1 MTVFVMAQAETF
13 SYHFSSTLLP
23 KALQRIMV
31 EHPDLDI
38 NFIYNELE
46 NYRTSAS
53 VKSDNVYDA
62 LRQTVGMNPVTVVKS
77 KNTYYIE
84 ALQHGKYLY
93 TGRLMG
99 TDNEPVAAATIFLM
113 SPNDSTVLT
122 YAVADNQGRF
132 TIPCDRR
139 DVIAKISCVGYKTK
153 IERCKSFRLGTII
166 MEENTYQLS
175 SLTVNADIQ
184 SEYSDRSVFLPTSR
198 QKQHANGAID
208 LLNQMA
214 IPMINVD
221 PVNGSV
227 STNNKKKV
235 TVFINMSEA
244 TEQDME
250 ALNPEEVKSV
260 EYLVNPIDP
269 RYHNL
274 PYVVNINVKKIEYGG
289 YAKLQ
294 ASANIIAGSERGL
307 AYTKFNYKRM
317 TYDFS
322 ISDYNLDSRHG
333 GSDGSE
339 TYMLADGP
347 QVTRKTGLTRYHI
360 KDNQSMAALRA
371 KYEDD
376 NKSIA
381 NRLTFVY
388 DYQPVSETAGSIS
401 FSPEVGHGDSYSS
414 LINRKAILPKW
425 KGEYYFDFNHN
436 VSLSLN
442 TTLNYYHENSDS
454 RYRSLN
460 TDIATIACE
469 NLWEGAVQAQVNKQ
483 FNDNHG
489 LSFSTMYLQ
498 LHDKVKYSGSSPSI
512 QTFSDIVTIGLLTY
526 RIHTKKLYGQLSIAG
541 AGEWNHIDGQS
552 TKDIVPAGYLSLQY
566 AFDRSK
572 SLLFSANYATNTTEL
587 STKGGN
593 IIQSNEFLYLTGNPR
608 LKNSRHF
615 TSDLSFNWAPMNEL
629 SMSADIG
636 FFEIFKRPVAVF
648 VPYKDGNTVLRTVE
662 NNGNYAYEYA
672 GLSFTSRLFNN
683 SLVVRFKPQIW
694 FYQTT
699 GEYEEHRTSFHYEAS
714 ANYYFGKFFLSAD
727 CNSGED
733 MLVQQSMMANRMKTK
748 LTFSASIGWG
758 NGKWTLR
765 ATAHNPF
772 RRSWSGDQS
781 WLNGKY
787 FSSTKTEF
795 SRKYHQWFNFT
806 ATYTFNY
813 GKKIRKGDEVSAD
826 SGANSAI
833 MK

>member
-307 AYTKFNYKRM
+307 AYTKFN
-317 TYDFS
+317 
-322 ISDYNLDSRHG
+322 
-333 GSDGSE
+333 
-339 TYMLADGP
+339 
-347 QVTRKTGLTRYHI
+347 
-360 KDNQSMAALRA
+360 
-371 KYEDD
+371 
-376 NKSIA
+376 
-381 NRLTFVY
+381 
-388 DYQPVSETAGSIS
+388 
-401 FSPEVGHGDSYSS
+401 
-414 LINRKAILPKW
+414 
-425 KGEYYFDFNHN
+425 
-436 VSLSLN
+436 
-442 TTLNYYHENSDS
+442 
-454 RYRSLN
+454 
-460 TDIATIACE
+460 
-469 NLWEGAVQAQVNKQ
+469 
-483 FNDNHG
+483 
-489 LSFSTMYLQ
+489 
-498 LHDKVKYSGSSPSI
+498 
-512 QTFSDIVTIGLLTY
+512 
-526 RIHTKKLYGQLSIAG
+526 
-541 AGEWNHIDGQS
+541 
-552 TKDIVPAGYLSLQY
+552 
-566 AFDRSK
+566 
-572 SLLFSANYATNTTEL
+572 
-587 STKGGN
+587 
-593 IIQSNEFLYLTGNPR
+593 
-608 LKNSRHF
+608 
-615 TSDLSFNWAPMNEL
+615 
-629 SMSADIG
+629 
-636 FFEIFKRPVAVF
+636 
-648 VPYKDGNTVLRTVE
+648 
-662 NNGNYAYEYA
+662 
-672 GLSFTSRLFNN
+672 
-683 SLVVRFKPQIW
+683 
-694 FYQTT
+694 
-699 GEYEEHRTSFHYEAS
+699 
-714 ANYYFGKFFLSAD
+714 
-727 CNSGED
+727 
-733 MLVQQSMMANRMKTK
+733 
-748 LTFSASIGWG
+748 
-758 NGKWTLR
+758 
-765 ATAHNPF
+765 
-772 RRSWSGDQS
+772 
-781 WLNGKY
+781 
-787 FSSTKTEF
+787 
-795 SRKYHQWFNFT
+795 
-806 ATYTFNY
+806 
-813 GKKIRKGDEVSAD
+813 
-826 SGANSAI
+826 
-833 MK
+833 